1 MFNWDVKMPLM
12 SKTKTPEQ
20 HHSRCSGAFIGDST
34 YFTHSLYISDISHID
49 ASLLTL
55 NK

>member
-1 MFNWDVKMPLM
+1 MPLM
-12 SKTKTPEQ
+12 SKIKTAEQ
-20 HHSRCSGAFIGDST
+20 HHSRRSGAFIDDLT

-55 NK
+55 SK